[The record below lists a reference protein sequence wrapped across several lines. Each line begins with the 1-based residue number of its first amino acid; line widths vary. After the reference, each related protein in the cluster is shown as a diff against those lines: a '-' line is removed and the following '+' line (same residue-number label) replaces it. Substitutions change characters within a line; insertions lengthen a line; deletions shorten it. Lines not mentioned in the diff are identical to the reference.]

1 METFNLVGKKTK
13 EVINKVNAESLDSAI
28 QYFAKVKNLTIDMLL
43 SIYSV
48 EKN

>member
-1 METFNLVGKKTK
+1 MSSFKLIGKKTK
-13 EVINKVNAESLDSAI
+13 EVINKVDAPTKENAI

-43 SIYSV
+43 SIYTV